1 MKAAKPADTKPSKL
15 GTPYIEVTPAPAAE
29 GEEVAAAAVQPK
41 PRRLANLVT
50 SWGPGVSKLRKLASG
65 QGGATTAAT
74 LPAKTR
80 TSPRVPPSLPPKSDY
95 VVQKQQSGELS
106 FDDISIVHNYILYSF
121 SELFLTRMTY
131 V

>member
-50 SWGPGVSKLRKLASG
+50 SWGPGVSKLKKLASG

-106 FDDISIVHNYILYSF
+106 HIHN
-121 SELFLTRMTY
+121 
-131 V
+131 

>member
-1 MKAAKPADTKPSKL
+1 M
-15 GTPYIEVTPAPAAE
+15 
-29 GEEVAAAAVQPK
+29 AAAAVQPK

-50 SWGPGVSKLRKLASG
+50 SWGPGVSKLKKLASG
-65 QGGATTAAT
+65 QGGAATAT

-95 VVQKQQSGELS
+95 VVQQQQSGELVN
-106 FDDISIVHNYILYSF
+106 ISTIGFPIR
-121 SELFLTRMTY
+121 FLNSC

>member
-1 MKAAKPADTKPSKL
+1 MDTKPSKL

-50 SWGPGVSKLRKLASG
+50 SWGPGVSKLKKLASG
-65 QGGATTAAT
+65 QGGAATAT

-95 VVQKQQSGELS
+95 VVQQQQSGESGYTTYYRYPQLRFRVFFS
-106 FDDISIVHNYILYSF
+106 DFVMQTLYS
-121 SELFLTRMTY
+121 S
-131 V
+131 

>member
-1 MKAAKPADTKPSKL
+1 MNCLVLKNCLLKVAKPADTKPSKL

-50 SWGPGVSKLRKLASG
+50 SWGPGVSKLKKLASG
-65 QGGATTAAT
+65 QGGAATAT

-95 VVQKQQSGELS
+95 VVQQQQSGES
-106 FDDISIVHNYILYSF
+106 GYYICYRYPLIKFKVIY
-121 SELFLTRMTY
+121 L
-131 V
+131 

>member
-1 MKAAKPADTKPSKL
+1 MAKPADTKPSKL

-50 SWGPGVSKLRKLASG
+50 SWGPGVSKLKKLASG
-65 QGGATTAAT
+65 QGGATAT

-80 TSPRVPPSLPPKSDY
+80 TSPRVPPSLPPKSNY
-95 VVQKQQSGELS
+95 VVQQQQSGE
-106 FDDISIVHNYILYSF
+106 
-121 SELFLTRMTY
+121 SELQISTT
-131 V
+131 

>member
-1 MKAAKPADTKPSKL
+1 MSLKVAKPTDTKPSKL

-50 SWGPGVSKLRKLASG
+50 SWRPGVNNLKKMASG
-65 QGGATTAAT
+65 QGAATAT

-80 TSPRVPPSLPPKSDY
+80 TSPAVGSALAASKE
-95 VVQKQQSGELS
+95 VGLCG
-106 FDDISIVHNYILYSF
+106 
-121 SELFLTRMTY
+121 
-131 V
+131 